1 MRECAIM
8 NRDTRVGTLTWT
20 REGLYWHFDAILD
33 PYAGLRR
40 LEVADSAGHTLRLGI
55 PAPEG
60 RRMRLRRII
69 SGTQLLWESF
79 RLDGALS
86 ATLLPY
92 SPESSVKSPASFPPE
107 DVRPVPDTILRE
119 YPSLADCP
127 TRGLYYRS
135 SPRSLIEPFE
145 PGKPL
150 ALAPW
155 YPQLRMEMIG
165 GRRCLVLRL

>member
-8 NRDTRVGTLTWT
+8 NRDTRVGTLTWA

-40 LEVADSAGHTLRLGI
+40 LEIADAAGHTLRLGI
-55 PAPEG
+55 PVPEG
-60 RRMRLRRII
+60 RRMRLRRTI

-86 ATLLPY
+86 AMLHPY
-92 SPESSVKSPASFPPE
+92 SPEPSATASVSFPPE
-107 DVRPVPDTILRE
+107 DVRPAPDTLSRE
-119 YPSLADCP
+119 YPAFANCP

-135 SPRSLIEPFE
+135 SPRTLIEPFE
-145 PGKPL
+145 PQKPL

-155 YPQLRMEMIG
+155 YQQLRMEMIG
-165 GRRCLVLRL
+165 GRRCLVLRF